1 MPDGLKDDVLRT
13 LAMAKD
19 EPDAKRIYEEW
30 RLSVQSN
37 KSFPNHTMTFE
48 ANDLVGRVRYRA
60 RFIAHIADLLELD
73 ISEVTEFV
81 KWLLKEPSTIE
92 ESAAS
97 YWFDTFIKDQR
108 IDLENGWYFRAA
120 PRNAAPFSSNAGC
133 LPWRL
138 GLQYVRTGSNYVGF
152 EIDHATLQHPRA
164 AIFID
169 VNWEM
174 HEYWRPNGKT
184 LPLVGTPAMCLL
196 EGLEELV
203 AGSPKFGEVKKITQ
217 LRAT

>member
-1 MPDGLKDDVLRT
+1 MAGTFARRH
-13 LAMAKD
+13 AM
-19 EPDAKRIYEEW
+19 
-30 RLSVQSN
+30 LLH
-37 KSFPNHTMTFE
+37 FPATPGVCRGDWAF
-48 ANDLVGRVRYRA
+48 
-60 RFIAHIADLLELD
+60 
-73 ISEVTEFV
+73 
-81 KWLLKEPSTIE
+81 ST
-92 ESAAS
+92 
-97 YWFDTFIKDQR
+97 
-108 IDLENGWYFRAA
+108 
-120 PRNAAPFSSNAGC
+120 
-133 LPWRL
+133 
-138 GLQYVRTGSNYVGF
+138 NYVGF